1 MTPLLCT
8 DSKLNS
14 TLKRYKKKKISQFL
28 FLVLETRD
36 LSKQIVV
43 LGWRDFAEVR
53 ALASLKCGLGS
64 IPSRHHIWVDFIVN
78 FRHVPRVFLG
88 RVLWFSYIPC
98 SIILVQLYH
107 AIILFFFVLLY
118 SLG

>member
-88 RVLWFSYIPC
+88 RGS
-98 SIILVQLYH
+98 LVQLYTMFNYTSS
-107 AIILFFFVLLY
+107 IIPCHYSFLFRTVV
-118 SLG
+118 